1 MAIAE
6 VATQVKSPVLV
17 ELTIVAKGKLSS
29 YALTFTDVLI
39 WKRKT
44 GILWNSSI
52 SGSQDIASLGYEEV
66 ALKIEVIKE
75 FRLDTNIPGISHL
88 PCNVRVGRT
97 VETQTC
103 ICFSAIGTKHARI
116 AECIGSYIL
125 ECGNLVIT
133 HLAP

>member
-6 VATQVKSPVLV
+6 VTTQVKSPVLV

-44 GILWNSSI
+44 GILWNSCI

-66 ALKIEVIKE
+66 TLKVEVILKSA
-75 FRLDTNIPGISHL
+75 TY
-88 PCNVRVGRT
+88 RV
-97 VETQTC
+97 
-103 ICFSAIGTKHARI
+103 
-116 AECIGSYIL
+116 
-125 ECGNLVIT
+125 
-133 HLAP
+133 